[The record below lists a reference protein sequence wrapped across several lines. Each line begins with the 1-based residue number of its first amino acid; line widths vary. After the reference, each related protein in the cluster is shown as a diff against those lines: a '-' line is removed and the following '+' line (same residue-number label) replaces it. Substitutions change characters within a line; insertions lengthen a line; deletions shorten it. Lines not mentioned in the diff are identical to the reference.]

1 MSERC
6 LLKIRSTII
15 PSPIDLS
22 KVGCEGLINALIH
35 PPMLLPC
42 ATNAAEEDDGTKK
55 REHNGNSGEIQNTRS
70 LKSVRL
76 IMTPLIGIMLS
87 NCDVSVRMSCLNTW
101 CYLLP
106 RLDTS
111 LNDSSMINRVVDPM
125 FEAAFQLDPNGKS
138 FWATDPCVSLLDDF
152 ISAKCSDFGKDKS
165 LKFLQLWIY
174 RRPKFSWKNFRSIQ
188 MVKTE
193 EQMEYKYGEAC
204 FRFCF

>member
-1 MSERC
+1 MHALKNRH
-6 LLKIRSTII
+6 LINDMLKIPKKTFSDNDSQVQIA
-15 PSPIDLS
+15 SQ
-22 KVGCEGLINALIH
+22 VGCEGLINALIH

-125 FEAAFQLDPNGKS
+125 FEAAFQLDPNG
-138 FWATDPCVSLLDDF
+138 
-152 ISAKCSDFGKDKS
+152 SDFGKDKS